1 MSRPIDLIML
11 TRPVNSIMVGFA
23 VVVGVA
29 VSAPLELLST
39 PTILGFLTGFL
50 ISSYSMV
57 VNDWYDLDVDRINN
71 PNRPLASG
79 RISLRTAAVYAA
91 ILLILGIATSLF
103 TGLENFII
111 ATVFAAIAWVYN
123 YWGKKQILLGNMMV
137 AASVAIPYIYGGA
150 AVGRI
155 ESLLLWF
162 LALTS
167 FLAATGREVVK
178 TISDVEGDEARRVNS
193 VARVYGS
200 HAAAIVGG
208 VLFLGAASSTVLPIV
223 TGEVGVVFSTLILL
237 PDVLFIYAAVKI
249 IRDSTKTNAL
259 KIKNLTLIGMIIG
272 MLVFIIGGIY

>member
-208 VLFLGAASSTVLPIV
+208 VLFLGAASSTVIPIV

>member
-103 TGLENFII
+103 IGLENFII

>member
-223 TGEVGVVFSTLILL
+223 TGEVGVVYSTLILL
-237 PDVLFIYAAVKI
+237 PDVLFVYAAVKI